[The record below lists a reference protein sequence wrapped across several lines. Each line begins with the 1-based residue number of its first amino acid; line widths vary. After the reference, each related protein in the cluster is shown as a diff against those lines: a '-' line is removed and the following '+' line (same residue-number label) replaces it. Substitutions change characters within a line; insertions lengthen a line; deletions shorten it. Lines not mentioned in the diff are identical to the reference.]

1 MKNLPSFHKA
11 RPLRCAR
18 RPRAAGRK
26 SGYVD
31 ASTAVRAAGR
41 RGAGAPPAEAR
52 LLIESGLSPS
62 RGPSAPRSG
71 RCRGYRKMR
80 CRASGPSG
88 CMDTD
93 PARTPYSVS
102 REAGAR
108 MYRALTRRR
117 ARRDPRAYQEE
128 ERAHDDER
136 SGCVLRGWLER
147 SRRRPIDDFH
157 GRRLRLR
164 ERRGPGRLRRPAR
177 RARARARGVRPCVC
191 HVSRRSLRRRAPLRV
206 GRPRPLGV
214 GVHRH
219 GRRWPQDRGQR
230 LRRVHVPPRQD
241 RAQELVLQE
250 PNSIMTIRRRR
261 ARAFGLG
268 MASGVLFVLTSG
280 AMATEITPAVRSEI
294 APSGK
299 LRVGL
304 NHGNFLLVTPGSSAT
319 EPRGVA
325 PDVAR
330 ELGRRVGVPVEFIKF
345 DTAGKLG
352 DGAKSGAWDVAFL
365 GAEPQRAA
373 EIAFTAAYLEIPST
387 YLVPAGSPIRSLA
400 EVDREGVRI
409 AVADQSAYGLYL
421 ARTIKHAKL
430 VMTQGL
436 DSSFDVFVS
445 QKLEAL
451 AGLKPRL
458 LTDVQKL
465 PGARI
470 LDGQFTA
477 VQQAI
482 GTPKNREASA
492 RFLRA
497 FVEEVKASGL
507 VAAAISRNGAQGV
520 TVAPPAPAR

>member
-1 MKNLPSFHKA
+1 M
-11 RPLRCAR
+11 
-18 RPRAAGRK
+18 
-26 SGYVD
+26 
-31 ASTAVRAAGR
+31 TM
-41 RGAGAPPAEAR
+41 R
-52 LLIESGLSPS
+52 L
-62 RGPSAPRSG
+62 
-71 RCRGYRKMR
+71 
-80 CRASGPSG
+80 
-88 CMDTD
+88 
-93 PARTPYSVS
+93 
-102 REAGAR
+102 
-108 MYRALTRRR
+108 
-117 ARRDPRAYQEE
+117 
-128 ERAHDDER
+128 
-136 SGCVLRGWLER
+136 
-147 SRRRPIDDFH
+147 
-157 GRRLRLR
+157 
-164 ERRGPGRLRRPAR
+164 
-177 RARARARGVRPCVC
+177 
-191 HVSRRSLRRRAPLRV
+191 
-206 GRPRPLGV
+206 
-214 GVHRH
+214 
-219 GRRWPQDRGQR
+219 
-230 LRRVHVPPRQD
+230 
-241 RAQELVLQE
+241 
-250 PNSIMTIRRRR
+250 RR
-261 ARAFGLG
+261 ARAFWLG

-387 YLVPAGSPIRSLA
+387 YLVPAGSPIRSVA

-482 GTPKNREASA
+482 GTAKNREASA

-497 FVEEVKASGL
+497 FVEDVKASGL
-507 VAAAISRNGAQGV
+507 VAEAIARNGAQRV
-520 TVAPPAPAR
+520 SVAPSAPAQ

>member
-1 MKNLPSFHKA
+1 
-11 RPLRCAR
+11 
-18 RPRAAGRK
+18 
-26 SGYVD
+26 
-31 ASTAVRAAGR
+31 
-41 RGAGAPPAEAR
+41 
-52 LLIESGLSPS
+52 
-62 RGPSAPRSG
+62 
-71 RCRGYRKMR
+71 
-80 CRASGPSG
+80 
-88 CMDTD
+88 
-93 PARTPYSVS
+93 
-102 REAGAR
+102 
-108 MYRALTRRR
+108 
-117 ARRDPRAYQEE
+117 
-128 ERAHDDER
+128 
-136 SGCVLRGWLER
+136 
-147 SRRRPIDDFH
+147 
-157 GRRLRLR
+157 
-164 ERRGPGRLRRPAR
+164 
-177 RARARARGVRPCVC
+177 
-191 HVSRRSLRRRAPLRV
+191 
-206 GRPRPLGV
+206 
-214 GVHRH
+214 
-219 GRRWPQDRGQR
+219 
-230 LRRVHVPPRQD
+230 
-241 RAQELVLQE
+241 
-250 PNSIMTIRRRR
+250 MTIRRRR
-261 ARAFGLG
+261 ARGFGLG
-268 MASGVLFVLTSG
+268 MASATLFVLTSG
-280 AMATEITPAVRSEI
+280 AMATEITPAIRSEI

-319 EPRGVA
+319 DPRGVA
-325 PDVAR
+325 SDVAR

-352 DGAKSGAWDVAFL
+352 DGVKTGAWDVAFL

-387 YLVPAGSPIRSLA
+387 YLVPAGSPIRTVA

-445 QKLEAL
+445 QQLEAL

-482 GTPKNREASA
+482 GTAKNRDASA

-507 VAAAISRNGAQGV
+507 VAEAISRNGAQGV
-520 TVAPPAPAR
+520 SVAPPAPAR

>member
-1 MKNLPSFHKA
+1 
-11 RPLRCAR
+11 
-18 RPRAAGRK
+18 
-26 SGYVD
+26 
-31 ASTAVRAAGR
+31 
-41 RGAGAPPAEAR
+41 
-52 LLIESGLSPS
+52 
-62 RGPSAPRSG
+62 
-71 RCRGYRKMR
+71 
-80 CRASGPSG
+80 
-88 CMDTD
+88 
-93 PARTPYSVS
+93 
-102 REAGAR
+102 
-108 MYRALTRRR
+108 
-117 ARRDPRAYQEE
+117 
-128 ERAHDDER
+128 
-136 SGCVLRGWLER
+136 
-147 SRRRPIDDFH
+147 
-157 GRRLRLR
+157 
-164 ERRGPGRLRRPAR
+164 
-177 RARARARGVRPCVC
+177 
-191 HVSRRSLRRRAPLRV
+191 
-206 GRPRPLGV
+206 
-214 GVHRH
+214 
-219 GRRWPQDRGQR
+219 
-230 LRRVHVPPRQD
+230 
-241 RAQELVLQE
+241 
-250 PNSIMTIRRRR
+250 MTIRRRR
-261 ARAFGLG
+261 ARGFGLG
-268 MASGVLFVLTSG
+268 MASAALFVLTSG
-280 AMATEITPAVRSEI
+280 AMATEITPAIRSEI

-319 EPRGVA
+319 DPRGVA
-325 PDVAR
+325 SDVAR

-352 DGAKSGAWDVAFL
+352 DGVKTGAWDVAFL

-387 YLVPAGSPIRSLA
+387 YLVPAGSPIRTVA

-482 GTPKNREASA
+482 GTAKNREASA

-507 VAAAISRNGAQGV
+507 VAEAISRNGAQGV
-520 TVAPPAPAR
+520 SVAPPAPAQ